1 MPDFRQAQG
10 HHRGNGRR
18 IRDRPG
24 RRQVTGEVAK
34 RRLVS
39 VVCNEASGG
48 GRAGRALPGVARQL
62 RDGLTGADLHIVTS
76 TSYEQARDL
85 TRSLALQARPG
96 DVVAVMGGDGM
107 AHLGL
112 NACAE
117 TDATLAVIPAG
128 TGNDFAR
135 GAGIPKSIRQSVEAV
150 VAGVVRVMDLSKLT
164 NDSGARFVGA
174 VVSSGYDARVNRA
187 TNDIRLR
194 FGALSYGWI
203 ALREL
208 ASFAPLEYRLVIDGQ
223 PRELRAMMVAVANTA
238 VFGGGMQ
245 IAPDA
250 DVADGLLD
258 VTIIHEASRG
268 KLLRLL
274 PSVYTGGFVTD
285 PVVERLRAQTVEVD
299 GDGLFLM
306 GDGEE
311 MGDVPATVTCVPGC
325 LKVIVGD
332 AG

>member
-1 MPDFRQAQG
+1 M
-10 HHRGNGRR
+10 
-18 IRDRPG
+18 
-24 RRQVTGEVAK
+24 TGEVAK

-135 GAGIPKSIRQSVEAV
+135 GAGVPGSIKEATEALV
-150 VAGVVRVMDLSKLT
+150 HGTTRTMDLSLLT
-164 NDSGARFVGA
+164 NSAGSRYVGA

-187 TNDIRLR
+187 TNDIHLR
-194 FGALSYGWI
+194 FGPLSYGYI

-208 ASFAPLEYRLVIDGQ
+208 AHFSPLRYRLVIDGT
-223 PRELRAMMVAVANTA
+223 PREVEAMLVAVCNTG

-245 IAPDA
+245 ISPDA
-250 DVADGLLD
+250 DPADGLLD
-258 VTIIHEASRG
+258 VTIIHKASRG

-274 PSVYTGGFVTD
+274 PLTYTGGFVSS
-285 PVVERLRAQTVEVD
+285 PVVERFQARTVEVD
-299 GDGLFLM
+299 GAGLFLM

-311 MGDVPATVTCVPGC
+311 MGEVPATVECRPGV
-325 LKVIVGD
+325 LRLIV
-332 AG
+332 A

>member
-1 MPDFRQAQG
+1 MSS
-10 HHRGNGRR
+10 
-18 IRDRPG
+18 
-24 RRQVTGEVAK
+24 ELAK
-34 RRLVS
+34 RRLIS

-48 GRAGRALPGVARQL
+48 GKAGRALPKVARRL
-62 RDGLTGADLHIVTS
+62 KEGISGAEVNVVTS
-76 TSYEQARDL
+76 RSYEQARDL

-112 NACAE
+112 NACAR

-135 GAGIPKSIRQSVEAV
+135 GVGIPKSITESVEAI
-150 VAGVVRVMDLSKLT
+150 VAGSTRVMDLSLLT
-164 NDSGARFVGA
+164 NDGGSRYVGA

-187 TNDIRLR
+187 TNDIRMR

-208 ASFAPLEYRLVIDGQ
+208 AAFSPLSYRLVIDGEV
-223 PRELRAMMVAVANTA
+223 RELKAMLVAVCNTG
-238 VFGGGMQ
+238 VFGGGML
-245 IAPDA
+245 ISPEADA
-250 DVADGLLD
+250 TDGLLD

-274 PSVYTGGFVTD
+274 PTVYSGGFVTD
-285 PVVERLRAQTVEVD
+285 PVVEQVRAHTVEVD
-299 GDGLFLM
+299 GEGLFLM

-311 MGDVPATVTCVPGC
+311 MGDVPATVECVPRC
-325 LKVIVGD
+325 LRVIVG
-332 AG
+332 

>member
-1 MPDFRQAQG
+1 M
-10 HHRGNGRR
+10 
-18 IRDRPG
+18 
-24 RRQVTGEVAK
+24 TSEVAK

-39 VVCNEASGG
+39 VVCNEQSGG
-48 GRAGRALPGVARQL
+48 GRAGRALPKVAQRL
-62 RDGLTGADLHIVTS
+62 REGLAGAELHVVRS
-76 TSYEQARDL
+76 QSYEEARDL

-112 NACAE
+112 NACAG

-135 GAGIPKSIRQSVEAV
+135 GAGIPRSIRQSVEAIV
-150 VAGVVRVMDLSKLT
+150 TGHVRVMDLSLLT
-164 NDSGARFVGA
+164 NGSGSRHVGA

-208 ASFAPLEYRLVIDGQ
+208 ASFSPLTYRLVIDGE
-223 PRELRAMMVAVANTA
+223 PRELNAMMVAICNTGI
-238 VFGGGMQ
+238 FGGGMQ
-245 IAPDA
+245 ISPDA
-250 DVADGLLD
+250 DPSDGVLD
-258 VTIIHEASRG
+258 VTIIHAASRG

-274 PSVYTGGFVTD
+274 PSVYSGGFVSD
-285 PVVERLRAQTVEVD
+285 PVVERVRAHTVEVD

-311 MGDVPATVTCVPGC
+311 MGDVPATVSCVPGC
-325 LKVIVGD
+325 LRVVVAPLG
-332 AG
+332 

>member
-1 MPDFRQAQG
+1 MS
-10 HHRGNGRR
+10 
-18 IRDRPG
+18 
-24 RRQVTGEVAK
+24 GELAK
-34 RRLVS
+34 RRLVT
-39 VVCNEASGG
+39 VVCNERSGG
-48 GRAGRALPGVARQL
+48 GRAGRVLPKVVRRLQE
-62 RDGLTGADLHIVTS
+62 GLADAELHVVIS

-85 TRSLALQARPG
+85 TRAAALAARPG

-112 NACAE
+112 NACAGTE
-117 TDATLAVIPAG
+117 ATLAVIPAG

-135 GAGIPKSIRQSVEAV
+135 GAGIPRAIPAAVEAL
-150 VAGVVRVMDLSKLT
+150 VRGRTRRLDLTRLT
-164 NDSGARFVGA
+164 NAVGSYYVGA

-194 FGALSYGWI
+194 FGPLSYGYI

-208 ASFAPLEYRLVIDGQ
+208 ANFEPLTYRLVVDGQ
-223 PRELRAMMVAVANTA
+223 PRELRAMMVAVANMG
-238 VFGGGMQ
+238 VFGGGMK

-250 DVADGLLD
+250 DPADGVMDITL
-258 VTIIHEASRG
+258 IHEASRA

-274 PSVYTGGFVTD
+274 PQVYTGGFIKD
-285 PVVERLRAQTVEVD
+285 PVVELLRARRVEID

-311 MGDVPATVTCVPGC
+311 LGEVPAVAECVPGV
-325 LKVIVGD
+325 LSVVVGD
-332 AG
+332 

>member
-1 MPDFRQAQG
+1 MTA
-10 HHRGNGRR
+10 
-18 IRDRPG
+18 
-24 RRQVTGEVAK
+24 ELAK
-34 RRLVS
+34 QRLVS
-39 VVCNEASGG
+39 VVCNERSGG
-48 GRAGRALPGVARQL
+48 GRAGRALPKVARRL
-62 RDGLTGADLHIVTS
+62 REGMPAADLHIVTS

-112 NACAE
+112 NACAN

-135 GAGIPKSIRQSVEAV
+135 GAGIPRSITQAVEAIV
-150 VAGVVRVMDLSKLT
+150 TGATRMMDLSLLT
-164 NDSGARFVGA
+164 NGHGRRFVGA
-174 VVSSGYDARVNRA
+174 VVSTGYDARVNRA

-208 ASFAPLEYRLVIDGQ
+208 AAFEPLNYRLLIDDE
-223 PRELRAMMVAVANTA
+223 PRELNAMMVAICNTGL
-238 VFGGGMQ
+238 FGGGMK
-245 IAPDA
+245 ISPDA
-250 DVADGLLD
+250 DPTDGLLD
-258 VTIIHEASRG
+258 ITIIHEASRG
-268 KLLRLL
+268 KLARLL
-274 PSVYTGGFVTD
+274 PKVYTGGFVTH
-285 PVVERLRAQTVEVD
+285 PVVERLRARTVEVS

-311 MGDVPATVTCVPGC
+311 MGDVPATVECVPTC
-325 LKVIVGD
+325 LKVIVGEGPG
-332 AG
+332 AVT

>member
-1 MPDFRQAQG
+1 MLPK
-10 HHRGNGRR
+10 
-18 IRDRPG
+18 
-24 RRQVTGEVAK
+24 VV
-34 RRLVS
+34 RRLQEGLADAELH
-39 VVCNEASGG
+39 VV
-48 GRAGRALPGVARQL
+48 
-62 RDGLTGADLHIVTS
+62 IS

-85 TRSLALQARPG
+85 TRAAALAARPG

-112 NACAE
+112 NACAGTE
-117 TDATLAVIPAG
+117 ATLAVIPAG

-135 GAGIPKSIRQSVEAV
+135 GAGIPRAIPAAVEAL
-150 VAGVVRVMDLSKLT
+150 VRGRTRRLDLTRLT
-164 NDSGARFVGA
+164 NAVGSYYVGA

-194 FGALSYGWI
+194 FGPLSYGYI

-208 ASFAPLEYRLVIDGQ
+208 ANFEPLTYRLVVDGQ
-223 PRELRAMMVAVANTA
+223 PRELRAMMVAVANMG
-238 VFGGGMQ
+238 VFGGGMK

-250 DVADGLLD
+250 DPSDGVMDITL
-258 VTIIHEASRG
+258 IHEASRA

-274 PSVYTGGFVTD
+274 PQVYTGGFIKD
-285 PVVERLRAQTVEVD
+285 PVVELLRARRVEID

-311 MGDVPATVTCVPGC
+311 LGEVPAVAECVPGV
-325 LKVIVGD
+325 LSVVVGD
-332 AG
+332 

>member
-1 MPDFRQAQG
+1 MS
-10 HHRGNGRR
+10 
-18 IRDRPG
+18 
-24 RRQVTGEVAK
+24 GEVAK

-39 VVCNEASGG
+39 VVCNQRSGG
-48 GRAGRALPGVARQL
+48 GKAGRALPKVAARL
-62 RDGLTGADLHIVTS
+62 REGLPNAELHIVTS
-76 TSYEQARDL
+76 TTYEQARDL
-85 TRSLALQARPG
+85 TRSVALTARPG

-128 TGNDFAR
+128 TGNDLAR
-135 GAGIPKSIRQSVEAV
+135 GAGIPGSINEAVEAL
-150 VAGVVRVMDLSKLT
+150 VRGTTRRLDLSRLT
-164 NDSGARFVGA
+164 NSSGSRYVGA

-194 FGALSYGWI
+194 FGALSYGYI

-208 ASFAPLEYRLVIDGQ
+208 AAFSPLHYRLTVDGAQ
-223 PRELRAMMVAVANTA
+223 REVSAMMVAIANTG

-250 DVADGLLD
+250 DPTDGLLD
-258 VTIIHEASRG
+258 VTIIHEASRS

-274 PSVYTGGFVTD
+274 PSVYSGKFVTN
-285 PVVERLRAQTVEVD
+285 PVVERFRARVVEFE
-299 GDGLFLM
+299 GDGLFVM

-311 MGDVPATVTCVPGC
+311 MGEVPATVESIPGI
-325 LKVIVGD
+325 LNLIVG
-332 AG
+332 

>member
-1 MPDFRQAQG
+1 MS
-10 HHRGNGRR
+10 
-18 IRDRPG
+18 
-24 RRQVTGEVAK
+24 GELAK
-34 RRLVS
+34 RRLIN
-39 VVCNEASGG
+39 VVCNQRSGG
-48 GRAGRALPGVARQL
+48 GKAGRALPSMVR
-62 RDGLTGADLHIVTS
+62 RLHEAISDAEIHVVTS

-85 TRSLALQARPG
+85 TRAAALAAQPG

-112 NACAE
+112 NACAR

-135 GAGIPKSIRQSVEAV
+135 GAGLPGSVREAVEAL
-150 VAGVVRVMDLSKLT
+150 VAGKTRMLDLSLLT
-164 NDSGARFVGA
+164 NAQGSRYVGA

-194 FGALSYGWI
+194 FGPLSYGYI

-208 ASFAPLEYRLVIDGQ
+208 AGFSPLNYRLVIDGE
-223 PRELRAMMVAVANTA
+223 PRELKSMFVAVANTG
-238 VFGGGMQ
+238 VFGGGMR

-250 DVADGLLD
+250 DPADGLLD

-274 PSVYTGGFVTD
+274 PSLYSGKFVRD
-285 PVVERLRAQTVEVD
+285 PAAERLRARTVEID
-299 GDGLFLM
+299 GDDLFVM

-311 MGDVPATVTCVPGC
+311 MGTVPALVQCDPGA
-325 LKVIVGD
+325 LRLITR
-332 AG
+332 

>member
-1 MPDFRQAQG
+1 MS
-10 HHRGNGRR
+10 
-18 IRDRPG
+18 
-24 RRQVTGEVAK
+24 GELAK
-34 RRLVS
+34 RRLVT
-39 VVCNEASGG
+39 VVCNERSGG
-48 GRAGRALPGVARQL
+48 GRAGRVLPKVVRRLQE
-62 RDGLTGADLHIVTS
+62 GLADAELHVVIS

-85 TRSLALQARPG
+85 TRAAALAARPG

-112 NACAE
+112 NACAGTE
-117 TDATLAVIPAG
+117 ATLAVIPAG

-135 GAGIPKSIRQSVEAV
+135 GAGIPRAIPAAVEAL
-150 VAGVVRVMDLSKLT
+150 VRGRTRRLDLTRLT
-164 NDSGARFVGA
+164 NAVGSYYVGA

-194 FGALSYGWI
+194 FGPLSYGYI

-208 ASFAPLEYRLVIDGQ
+208 ANFEPLTYRLVVDGQ
-223 PRELRAMMVAVANTA
+223 PRELRAMMVAVANMG
-238 VFGGGMQ
+238 VFGGGMK

-250 DVADGLLD
+250 DPSDGVMDITL
-258 VTIIHEASRG
+258 IHEASRA

-274 PSVYTGGFVTD
+274 PQVYTGGFIKD
-285 PVVERLRAQTVEVD
+285 PVVELLRARRVEID

-311 MGDVPATVTCVPGC
+311 LGEVPAVAECVPGVLSVVVC
-325 LKVIVGD
+325 D
-332 AG
+332 